1 MPLAIAVT
9 GLRHCYG
16 SRIALDGI
24 DLRIEK
30 GEIYGLLGPNGG
42 GKTTL
47 FRILS
52 TLLEPSEGTVRI
64 LDRDLLRDAAEIRAR
79 IGVVFQNASLD
90 LKLTVLENLRHQGHL
105 YGLRG
110 RALKERIESI
120 LRSVGLTDRENDR
133 TEELS
138 GGLRRRV
145 DLARG
150 LLHRPELLLFDEPSS
165 GLDPLA
171 RRTLWDDLRKLR
183 EEQGVTALL
192 TTHFIEEAERCDR
205 VGILDRGRLVA
216 QGAPD
221 ELKRSMNKDV
231 LVIEA
236 EQTEVLRAEIEAQVS
251 VTTTLVDGTVR
262 IECDD
267 GQAMM
272 ASLYAGFRERI
283 SAIRLGRPTLEDV
296 FIRETGRPFETAE
309 GGHAG

>member
-1 MPLAIAVT
+1 MPLAIAVA

-150 LLHRPELLLFDEPSS
+150 LLHRPELLLFDEPSG

-221 ELKRSMNKDV
+221 ALKRSMNKDV

-236 EQTEVLRAEIEAQVS
+236 EHTEVLRAEIEAQVS

>member
-1 MPLAIAVT
+1 MSLAIAVA

-16 SRIALDGI
+16 ERRALDGI
-24 DLRIEK
+24 DLRVEK
-30 GEIYGLLGPNGG
+30 GEVYGLLGPNGG

-52 TLLEPSEGTVRI
+52 TLLTPTDGTVRI
-64 LDRDLLRDAAEIRAR
+64 MGRNLLRDAAGIRAR
-79 IGVVFQNASLD
+79 MGVVFQHASLD

-110 RALKERIESI
+110 RSLLERIESV
-120 LRSVGLTDRENDR
+120 LGRVRLTDRRDDR
-133 TEELS
+133 IEELS

-150 LLHRPELLLFDEPSS
+150 LLHGPELLLFDEPSS

-171 RRTLWDDLRKLR
+171 RRALWDDMQKLR
-183 EEQGVTALL
+183 EEQGVTVLL

-216 QGAPD
+216 EGAP
-221 ELKRSMNKDV
+221 EVLKRSINKDV

-236 EQTEVLRAEIEAQVS
+236 EHTEALRADIEAQVS
-251 VTTTLVDGTVR
+251 VSTVLLDGTVR

-272 ASLYAGFRERI
+272 ASLYACFRERI

-296 FIRETGRPFETAE
+296 FIRETGRPFETVE
-309 GGHAG
+309 GGDAS

>member
-1 MPLAIAVT
+1 MSLAIAVD

-16 SRIALDGI
+16 DRRALDGI
-24 DLRIEK
+24 DLRVEK
-30 GEIYGLLGPNGG
+30 GEVYGLLGPNGG

-52 TLLEPSEGTVRI
+52 TLLEPNDGTVRI
-64 LDRDLLRDAAEIRAR
+64 LGRDPLRDAAGIRAR
-79 IGVVFQNASLD
+79 IGVVFQHASLD

-110 RALKERIESI
+110 RSLLERIESV
-120 LRSVGLTDRENDR
+120 LRRVRLTDRRDDR

-150 LLHRPELLLFDEPSS
+150 LLHGPELLLFDEPSS

-171 RRTLWDDLRKLR
+171 RRALWDDLQKLR
-183 EEQGVTALL
+183 EEQGVTVLL

-205 VGILDRGRLVA
+205 VGILDRGRLVTEGTPEA
-216 QGAPD
+216 
-221 ELKRSMNKDV
+221 LKRSMNKDV

-236 EQTEVLRAEIEAQVS
+236 EHTEALSADIEAQVS
-251 VTTTLVDGTVR
+251 VSPVLLDGTVR

-272 ASLYAGFRERI
+272 ASLYACFRDRI

-296 FIRETGRPFETAE
+296 FIRETGRPFESGE
-309 GGHAG
+309 GENAG

>member
-1 MPLAIAVT
+1 MSLAITVA
-9 GLRHCYG
+9 GLRHRYG
-16 SRIALDGI
+16 NRNALDGI
-24 DLRIEK
+24 DLRIER
-30 GEIYGLLGPNGG
+30 GEVYGLLGPNGG

-52 TLLEPSEGTVRI
+52 TLLEPSEGTVRV
-64 LDRDLLRDAAEIRAR
+64 LDRDPFRDAAEIRAR
-79 IGVVFQNASLD
+79 IGVVFQHASLD

-110 RALKERIESI
+110 RALRERIESI
-120 LRSVGLTDRENDR
+120 LGSVGLTDRKDDR

-171 RRTLWDDLRKLR
+171 RRTLWDDLQRLR
-183 EEQGVTALL
+183 DDQGATVLL

-205 VGILDRGRLVA
+205 VGILDRGRFVA

-221 ELKRSMNKDV
+221 ALKRSMNKDV

-236 EQTEVLRAEIEAQVS
+236 EHTEALRAEIETKVGAA
-251 VTTTLVDGTVR
+251 TALVDGTVR

-272 ASLYAGFRERI
+272 ASLYAGFREQI
-283 SAIRLGRPTLEDV
+283 SAVRLGRPTLEDV
-296 FIRETGRPFETAE
+296 FIRETGRPFETEE
-309 GGHAG
+309 GRNAG

>member
-1 MPLAIAVT
+1 MSIAIAVA

-16 SRIALDGI
+16 KRRALDGI
-24 DLRIEK
+24 SLRIEK
-30 GEIYGLLGPNGG
+30 GEVYGLLGPNGG

-52 TLLEPSEGTVRI
+52 TLLEPTDGTVRI
-64 LDRDLLRDAAEIRAR
+64 LGRDPLRDAAGIRAR
-79 IGVVFQNASLD
+79 IGVVFQHASLD

-110 RALKERIESI
+110 RSLLERIESV
-120 LRSVGLTDRENDR
+120 LRRVRLTDRRDDR

-150 LLHRPELLLFDEPSS
+150 LLHGPELLLFDEPSS

-171 RRTLWDDLRKLR
+171 RRALWGDLQKLR
-183 EEQGVTALL
+183 EEQGVTVLL

-205 VGILDRGRLVA
+205 VGILDRGRLVTEGTPEA
-216 QGAPD
+216 
-221 ELKRSMNKDV
+221 LKRSMNKDV

-236 EQTEVLRAEIEAQVS
+236 EHTEALRADIEAQVS
-251 VTTTLVDGTVR
+251 VSPVLLDGTVR

-272 ASLYAGFRERI
+272 ASLYACFRERI

-296 FIRETGRPFETAE
+296 FIRETGRPFESGE
-309 GGHAG
+309 GENAG

>member
-1 MPLAIAVT
+1 MSLAITVA
-9 GLRHCYG
+9 GLRHRYG
-16 SRIALDGI
+16 NRNALDGI
-24 DLRIEK
+24 DLRIER
-30 GEIYGLLGPNGG
+30 GEVYGLLGPNGG

-52 TLLEPSEGTVRI
+52 TLLEPSEGTVRV
-64 LDRDLLRDAAEIRAR
+64 LDRDPFRDAAEIRAR
-79 IGVVFQNASLD
+79 IGVVFQHASLD

-110 RALKERIESI
+110 RALRERIESI
-120 LRSVGLTDRENDR
+120 LGSVGLTDRKNDR

-171 RRTLWDDLRKLR
+171 RRTLWDDLQRLR
-183 EEQGVTALL
+183 DDQGVTVLL

-205 VGILDRGRLVA
+205 VGILDRGRFVA

-221 ELKRSMNKDV
+221 ALKRSMNKDV

-236 EQTEVLRAEIEAQVS
+236 EHTEALRAEIETKVGAA
-251 VTTTLVDGTVR
+251 TALVDGTVR

-272 ASLYAGFRERI
+272 ASLYAGFREQI
-283 SAIRLGRPTLEDV
+283 SAVRLGRPTLEDV
-296 FIRETGRPFETAE
+296 FIRETGRPFETEE
-309 GGHAG
+309 GRNAG

>member
-1 MPLAIAVT
+1 MPLAIAVA
-9 GLRHCYG
+9 GLRHRYG
-16 SRIALDGI
+16 SRIALNGI

-110 RALKERIESI
+110 RALRERIESI

-251 VTTTLVDGTVR
+251 VATTLVDGTVR

>member
-1 MPLAIAVT
+1 VSLAIAVA

-16 SRIALDGI
+16 ERRALDGI
-24 DLRIEK
+24 DLRVEK
-30 GEIYGLLGPNGG
+30 GEVYGLLGPNGG

-52 TLLEPSEGTVRI
+52 TLLTPTDGTVRI
-64 LDRDLLRDAAEIRAR
+64 MGRNLLRDAAGIRAR
-79 IGVVFQNASLD
+79 MGVVFQHASLD

-110 RALKERIESI
+110 RSLLERIESV
-120 LRSVGLTDRENDR
+120 LGRVRLTDRRDDR
-133 TEELS
+133 IEELS

-150 LLHRPELLLFDEPSS
+150 LLHGPELLLFDEPSS

-171 RRTLWDDLRKLR
+171 RRALWDDMQKLR
-183 EEQGVTALL
+183 EEQGVTVLL

-216 QGAPD
+216 EGAP
-221 ELKRSMNKDV
+221 EVLKRSINKDV

-236 EQTEVLRAEIEAQVS
+236 EHTEALRADIEAQVS
-251 VTTTLVDGTVR
+251 VSTVLLDGTVR

-272 ASLYAGFRERI
+272 ASLYACFRERI

-296 FIRETGRPFETAE
+296 FIRETGRPFETVE
-309 GGHAG
+309 GGDAS

>member
-1 MPLAIAVT
+1 MSLAITVA
-9 GLRHCYG
+9 GLRHRYG
-16 SRIALDGI
+16 NRNALDGI
-24 DLRIEK
+24 DLRIER
-30 GEIYGLLGPNGG
+30 GEVYGLLGPNGG

-52 TLLEPSEGTVRI
+52 TLLEPSEGTVRV
-64 LDRDLLRDAAEIRAR
+64 LDRDPFRDAAEIRAR
-79 IGVVFQNASLD
+79 IGVVFQHASLD

-105 YGLRG
+105 YGLCG
-110 RALKERIESI
+110 RALRERIESI
-120 LRSVGLTDRENDR
+120 LGSVGLTDRKNDR

-171 RRTLWDDLRKLR
+171 RRTLWDDLQRLR
-183 EEQGVTALL
+183 DDQGVTVLL

-205 VGILDRGRLVA
+205 VGILDRGRFVA

-221 ELKRSMNKDV
+221 ALKRSMNKDV

-236 EQTEVLRAEIEAQVS
+236 EHTEALRAEIETKVGAA
-251 VTTTLVDGTVR
+251 TALVDGTVR

-272 ASLYAGFRERI
+272 ASLYAGFREQI
-283 SAIRLGRPTLEDV
+283 SAVRLGRPTLEDV
-296 FIRETGRPFETAE
+296 FIRETGRPFETEE
-309 GGHAG
+309 GRNAG

>member
-1 MPLAIAVT
+1 MPLAIAVA

-64 LDRDLLRDAAEIRAR
+64 LDRDILRDSAEIRAR

-272 ASLYAGFRERI
+272 AALYAGFRERI
-283 SAIRLGRPTLEDV
+283 SAIKLGRPTLEDV

>member
-1 MPLAIAVT
+1 MPIAIAVA
-9 GLRHCYG
+9 GLRHRYG
-16 SRIALDGI
+16 NRIALDGI

-52 TLLEPSEGTVRI
+52 TLLEPSEGTVHI

-110 RALKERIESI
+110 RALKERIEST

-183 EEQGVTALL
+183 EERGATALL

-221 ELKRSMNKDV
+221 ALKRSMNKDV

-236 EQTEVLRAEIEAQVS
+236 EHTEVLRAEIEAQVS

-272 ASLYAGFRERI
+272 ASLYAGFRDRI

>member
-1 MPLAIAVT
+1 MPLAIAVA

-236 EQTEVLRAEIEAQVS
+236 EQTEELRAEIEAQVS

>member
-1 MPLAIAVT
+1 MPPAIDIS
-9 GLRHCYG
+9 GLRHAYG
-16 SRIALDGI
+16 NRSALDGI
-24 DLRIEK
+24 DLKIER
-30 GEIYGLLGPNGG
+30 GEVYGLLGPNGG

-52 TLLEPSEGTVRI
+52 TLLIPSGGTVRI
-64 LDRDLLRDAAEIRAR
+64 LDLDLLRDAAEIRAR
-79 IGVVFQNASLD
+79 IGVVFQHASLD
-90 LKLTVLENLRHQGHL
+90 LKLTVFENLRHQGHL

-110 RALKERIESI
+110 RALLERIEAI
-120 LRSVGLTDRENDR
+120 LRCVGLTDRRNDR

-171 RRTLWDDLRKLR
+171 RRTLWEDLQSLR
-183 EEQGVTALL
+183 EEQGVTVLL

-221 ELKRSMNKDV
+221 ALKRSMEQDV

-236 EQTEVLRAEIEAQVS
+236 EHTEALRAEIEAKAS

-296 FIRETGRPFETAE
+296 FIRETGRPFETEE
-309 GGHAG
+309 GRNAR

>member
-1 MPLAIAVT
+1 MPLAIAVA

-52 TLLEPSEGTVRI
+52 TILEPSEGTVRI
-64 LDRDLLRDAAEIRAR
+64 LDHDLLRDAAEIRAR

-165 GLDPLA
+165 GLDPRA

-221 ELKRSMNKDV
+221 ELKRSMNKDI

-309 GGHAG
+309 GGNAG

>member
-1 MPLAIAVT
+1 MSLAIAVA

-16 SRIALDGI
+16 KRRALDGI
-24 DLRIEK
+24 DLRVEK
-30 GEIYGLLGPNGG
+30 GEVYGLLGPNGG

-52 TLLEPSEGTVRI
+52 TLLEPNDGTVRI
-64 LDRDLLRDAAEIRAR
+64 LGRDPLRDAAGIRAR
-79 IGVVFQNASLD
+79 IGVVFQHASLD
-90 LKLTVLENLRHQGHL
+90 LKLTVLENMRHQGHL

-110 RALKERIESI
+110 RSLLERIESV
-120 LRSVGLTDRENDR
+120 LGRVRLTDRRDDR

-150 LLHRPELLLFDEPSS
+150 LLHGPELLLFDEPSS

-171 RRTLWDDLRKLR
+171 RRALWGDLQKLR
-183 EEQGVTALL
+183 EEQGVTVLL

-216 QGAPD
+216 EGTPEA
-221 ELKRSMNKDV
+221 LKRSMNKDV

-236 EQTEVLRAEIEAQVS
+236 EHTEALSADIEAQVS
-251 VTTTLVDGTVR
+251 VSPVLLDGTVR

-272 ASLYAGFRERI
+272 ASLYACFRERI

-296 FIRETGRPFETAE
+296 FIRETGRPFESGE
-309 GGHAG
+309 GENAG

>member
-1 MPLAIAVT
+1 MSLAITVA
-9 GLRHCYG
+9 GLRHRYG
-16 SRIALDGI
+16 NRNALDGI
-24 DLRIEK
+24 DLRIER
-30 GEIYGLLGPNGG
+30 GEVYGLLGPNGG

-52 TLLEPSEGTVRI
+52 TLLEPSEGTVRV
-64 LDRDLLRDAAEIRAR
+64 LDRDPFRDAAEIRAR
-79 IGVVFQNASLD
+79 IGVVFQHASLD
-90 LKLTVLENLRHQGHL
+90 LKLTVHENLRHQGHL

-110 RALKERIESI
+110 RALRERIESI
-120 LRSVGLTDRENDR
+120 LGSVGLTDRKDDR

-171 RRTLWDDLRKLR
+171 RRTLWDDLQRLR
-183 EEQGVTALL
+183 DDQGATVLL

-205 VGILDRGRLVA
+205 VGILDRGRFVA

-221 ELKRSMNKDV
+221 ALKRSMNKDV

-236 EQTEVLRAEIEAQVS
+236 EHTEALRAEIETKVGAA
-251 VTTTLVDGTVR
+251 TALVDGTVR

-272 ASLYAGFRERI
+272 ASLYAGFREQI
-283 SAIRLGRPTLEDV
+283 SAVRLGRPTLEDV
-296 FIRETGRPFETAE
+296 FIRETGRPFETEE
-309 GGHAG
+309 GRNAG

>member
-1 MPLAIAVT
+1 MSLAIAVA

-16 SRIALDGI
+16 KRRALDGI
-24 DLRIEK
+24 DLQIEK
-30 GEIYGLLGPNGG
+30 GEVYGLLGPNGG

-52 TLLEPSEGTVRI
+52 TLLEPTDGTVRI
-64 LDRDLLRDAAEIRAR
+64 LGRDPLRDAAGIRAR
-79 IGVVFQNASLD
+79 IGVVFQHASLD

-110 RALKERIESI
+110 RSLLERIESV
-120 LRSVGLTDRENDR
+120 LRRVRLTDRRDDR

-150 LLHRPELLLFDEPSS
+150 LLHGPELLLFDEPSS

-171 RRTLWDDLRKLR
+171 RRALWGDLQKLR
-183 EEQGVTALL
+183 EEQGVTVLL
-192 TTHFIEEAERCDR
+192 NTHFIEEAERCDR

-216 QGAPD
+216 EGAP
-221 ELKRSMNKDV
+221 EALKRSMNKDV

-236 EQTEVLRAEIEAQVS
+236 EHTEALRADIEAQVS
-251 VTTTLVDGTVR
+251 VSPVLLDGTVR

-272 ASLYAGFRERI
+272 ASLYACFRERI

-296 FIRETGRPFETAE
+296 FIRETGRPFESGE
-309 GGHAG
+309 GENAG

>member
-1 MPLAIAVT
+1 MPLAIAVA

-90 LKLTVLENLRHQGHL
+90 LKLTVFENLRHQGHL

-120 LRSVGLTDRENDR
+120 LRRVGLTDREDDR

-171 RRTLWDDLRKLR
+171 RRTLWDDLQKLR

-236 EQTEVLRAEIEAQVS
+236 EHTEVLRAEIEAQVS

-296 FIRETGRPFETAE
+296 FIRETGRPLETAE
-309 GGHAG
+309 GGNVG

>member
-1 MPLAIAVT
+1 MSHAIAVT

-16 SRIALDGI
+16 NRTALDGI
-24 DLRIEK
+24 DLAIEK
-30 GEIYGLLGPNGG
+30 GEVYGLLGPNGG

-52 TLLEPSEGTVRI
+52 TLLEPFEGTVRI
-64 LDRDLLRDAAEIRAR
+64 LDRDPLRDAAEIRER
-79 IGVVFQNASLD
+79 IGVVFQHASLD

-110 RALKERIESI
+110 RALGERIEST
-120 LRSVGLTDRENDR
+120 LGSVGLTDRRNDR
-133 TEELS
+133 TEALS

-171 RRTLWDDLRKLR
+171 RRTLWDDLQELR
-183 EEQGVTALL
+183 EEQGVTVLL

-221 ELKRSMNKDV
+221 ALKRSMNRDV

-236 EQTEVLRAEIEAQVS
+236 EHTEVLKAEIEAQVS

-262 IECDD
+262 IECED
-267 GQAMM
+267 GQAIM
-272 ASLYAGFRERI
+272 AALYAGFREQI

>member
-1 MPLAIAVT
+1 MPLAIAVA

-64 LDRDLLRDAAEIRAR
+64 LDLDILRDAAEIRAR

-171 RRTLWDDLRKLR
+171 RRTLWDDLRRLR

-236 EQTEVLRAEIEAQVS
+236 EQTELLRAEIEAQVS

>member
-1 MPLAIAVT
+1 MSLAITVA
-9 GLRHCYG
+9 GLRHSYG
-16 SRIALDGI
+16 NRSALDGI
-24 DLRIEK
+24 DLRIER
-30 GEIYGLLGPNGG
+30 GEVYGLLGPNGG

-52 TLLEPSEGTVRI
+52 TLIQPSEGTIRI
-64 LDRDLLRDAAEIRAR
+64 LDLDPLRSAAEIRAR
-79 IGVVFQNASLD
+79 IGVVFQHASLD

-110 RALKERIESI
+110 RALLERIDWV
-120 LRSVGLTDRENDR
+120 LGRVGLTDRGNDR
-133 TEELS
+133 TESLS

-183 EEQGVTALL
+183 EEQGVTVML

-221 ELKRSMNKDV
+221 ALKRSMNKDV

-236 EQTEVLRAEIEAQVS
+236 ERTEALSAEIEAKANVE
-251 VTTTLVDGTVR
+251 TTLVDGTVR

-267 GQAMM
+267 GKAMM

-283 SAIRLGRPTLEDV
+283 SAVRLGRPTLEDV

-309 GGHAG
+309 GGNAD

>member
-1 MPLAIAVT
+1 MSLAIAVA

-16 SRIALDGI
+16 NRSALDGI
-24 DLRIEK
+24 DLRIER
-30 GEIYGLLGPNGG
+30 GEVYGLLGPNGG

-64 LDRDLLRDAAEIRAR
+64 LDRDLLRDAADIRAR
-79 IGVVFQNASLD
+79 IGVVFQHASLD

-110 RALKERIESI
+110 RGLMERIESV
-120 LRSVGLTDRENDR
+120 LRSAGLTDRENDR

-183 EEQGVTALL
+183 EEEGATVLL

-221 ELKRSMNKDV
+221 ALKRSMNKDV

-236 EQTEVLRAEIEAQVS
+236 EHTEALRAEIKAQVS
-251 VTTTLVDGTVR
+251 VTSALVDGTLR

-309 GGHAG
+309 GGNAG

>member
-1 MPLAIAVT
+1 MPLAIAVA

-64 LDRDLLRDAAEIRAR
+64 LDSDLLRDAAEIRAR

>member
-1 MPLAIAVT
+1 MSSAIAVS
-9 GLRHCYG
+9 GLRHRYG
-16 SRIALDGI
+16 DRIALDGI
-24 DLRIEK
+24 NLRIEK
-30 GEIYGLLGPNGG
+30 GVVYGMLGPNGG

-47 FRILS
+47 IRILT
-52 TLLEPSEGTVRI
+52 TLLEPTDGTVRI
-64 LDRDLLRDAAEIRAR
+64 LGRDPLRDAAGIRAR
-79 IGVVFQNASLD
+79 IGVVFQHASLD
-90 LKLTVLENLRHQGHL
+90 LKLTAFENLRHQGHL

-110 RALKERIESI
+110 RTLQKRIESV
-120 LRSVGLTDRENDR
+120 LSAVRLADRGHDR
-133 TEELS
+133 TEDLS

-145 DLARG
+145 DVARG

-171 RRTLWDDLRKLR
+171 RRAMWDDLRRLR
-183 EEQGVTALL
+183 EDWGVTVLL

-216 QGAPD
+216 EGAP
-221 ELKRSMNKDV
+221 EALKRSINKDV
-231 LVIEA
+231 LVIDAEHTEA
-236 EQTEVLRAEIEAQVS
+236 LRADIEARVS
-251 VTTTLVDGTVR
+251 VSTVVVDGTLR

-296 FIRETGRPFETAE
+296 FIRETGRPFETGE
-309 GGHAG
+309 GGNAR

>member
-1 MPLAIAVT
+1 MPLAIAVA

-64 LDRDLLRDAAEIRAR
+64 LDRDILRDSAEIRAR

>member
-221 ELKRSMNKDV
+221 ALKRSMNKDV

-236 EQTEVLRAEIEAQVS
+236 EHTEVLRAEIEAQVS

-272 ASLYAGFRERI
+272 ASLYADFRERI

-309 GGHAG
+309 GGHAE

>member
-1 MPLAIAVT
+1 MPLAIAVA
-9 GLRHCYG
+9 GLRHRYG

-64 LDRDLLRDAAEIRAR
+64 LDRDPLRDAAEIRAR
-79 IGVVFQNASLD
+79 IGVVFQHASLD

-221 ELKRSMNKDV
+221 ELRRSMNKDV

-236 EQTEVLRAEIEAQVS
+236 EHTEVLRAEIEAQVS

>member
-1 MPLAIAVT
+1 MSLAITVS
-9 GLRHCYG
+9 GLRHRFG
-16 SRIALDGI
+16 NRIALDGI
-24 DLRIEK
+24 DLRIER
-30 GEIYGLLGPNGG
+30 GEVYGLLGPNGG

-64 LDRDLLRDAAEIRAR
+64 LDRDLLRDAADIRAR
-79 IGVVFQNASLD
+79 IGVVFQHASLD

-110 RALKERIESI
+110 RGLMERIESV
-120 LRSVGLTDRENDR
+120 LRSAGLTDRENDR

-183 EEQGVTALL
+183 EEKGATVLL

-221 ELKRSMNKDV
+221 ALKRSMNKDV

-236 EQTEVLRAEIEAQVS
+236 EHTEALRAEIEAQVS
-251 VTTTLVDGTVR
+251 VTSALVDGTLR

-283 SAIRLGRPTLEDV
+283 SAIKLGRPTLEDV

-309 GGHAG
+309 GGNAG

>member
-1 MPLAIAVT
+1 MPLAIAVA

-64 LDRDLLRDAAEIRAR
+64 LDRDILRDSAEIRAR

-90 LKLTVLENLRHQGHL
+90 LKLTALENLRHQGHL

>member
-1 MPLAIAVT
+1 MSLAIAVT

-221 ELKRSMNKDV
+221 ALKRSMNKDV

-236 EQTEVLRAEIEAQVS
+236 EHTEVLRAEIEAHVS

-272 ASLYAGFRERI
+272 ASLYADFRERI

-309 GGHAG
+309 GGHAE

>member
-1 MPLAIAVT
+1 MPLAIAVA

-52 TLLEPSEGTVRI
+52 TLLEPSEGSVRI
-64 LDRDLLRDAAEIRAR
+64 LDRDLLGDAAEIRAR

-236 EQTEVLRAEIEAQVS
+236 EHTEVLRAEIEAQVS

-309 GGHAG
+309 GGHA

>member
-1 MPLAIAVT
+1 MSLAIAVA

-16 SRIALDGI
+16 KRRALDGI
-24 DLRIEK
+24 DLQIEK
-30 GEIYGLLGPNGG
+30 GEVYGLLGPNGG

-52 TLLEPSEGTVRI
+52 TLLEPTDGTVRI
-64 LDRDLLRDAAEIRAR
+64 LGRDPLRDAAGIRAR
-79 IGVVFQNASLD
+79 IGVVFQHASLD

-110 RALKERIESI
+110 RSLLERIESV
-120 LRSVGLTDRENDR
+120 LRRVRLTDRRDDR

-150 LLHRPELLLFDEPSS
+150 LLHGPELLLFDEPSS

-171 RRTLWDDLRKLR
+171 RRALWGDLQKLR
-183 EEQGVTALL
+183 EEQGVTVLL
-192 TTHFIEEAERCDR
+192 NTHFIEEAERCDR

-216 QGAPD
+216 EGAP
-221 ELKRSMNKDV
+221 EALKRSMNKDV

-236 EQTEVLRAEIEAQVS
+236 EHTEALRADIEAQVS
-251 VTTTLVDGTVR
+251 VSPVLLDGTVR

-272 ASLYAGFRERI
+272 ASLYACFRERI

-296 FIRETGRPFETAE
+296 FIRETGRPFESGE
-309 GGHAG
+309 GENVG

>member
-1 MPLAIAVT
+1 MSFAITVA
-9 GLRHCYG
+9 GLRHRYG
-16 SRIALDGI
+16 NRSALDGI
-24 DLRIEK
+24 DLRIER
-30 GEIYGLLGPNGG
+30 GEVYGLLGPNGG

-52 TLLEPSEGTVRI
+52 TLLEPSEGTVRV
-64 LDRDLLRDAAEIRAR
+64 LDRDLFRDAAEIRAR
-79 IGVVFQNASLD
+79 IGVVFQHASLD

-110 RALKERIESI
+110 RALKERIELI
-120 LRSVGLTDRENDR
+120 LESVGLTDRKNDR
-133 TEELS
+133 TEALS

-171 RRTLWDDLRKLR
+171 RRTLWDDLQRLR
-183 EEQGVTALL
+183 DDQGVTVLL

-216 QGAPD
+216 QGAP
-221 ELKRSMNKDV
+221 EALKRSMNKDV
-231 LVIEA
+231 LVIEGEDTKA
-236 EQTEVLRAEIEAQVS
+236 LRAEIETKVGAA
-251 VTTTLVDGTVR
+251 TALVDGTVR

-283 SAIRLGRPTLEDV
+283 SAVRLGRPTLEDV
-296 FIRETGRPFETAE
+296 FIRETGRPFETGE
-309 GGHAG
+309 GGNAG

>member
-1 MPLAIAVT
+1 MPLAIAVA

-30 GEIYGLLGPNGG
+30 GQIYGLLGPNGG

-272 ASLYAGFRERI
+272 AALYAGFRERI

>member
-1 MPLAIAVT
+1 MSLAITVS
-9 GLRHCYG
+9 GLRHRFG
-16 SRIALDGI
+16 NRSALDGI
-24 DLRIEK
+24 DLRIER
-30 GEIYGLLGPNGG
+30 GEVYGLLGPNGG

-64 LDRDLLRDAAEIRAR
+64 LDRDLLRDAADIRAR
-79 IGVVFQNASLD
+79 IGVVFQHASLD

-110 RALKERIESI
+110 RGLMVRIESV
-120 LRSVGLTDRENDR
+120 LRSAGLTDRKDDR
-133 TEELS
+133 MEALS

-183 EEQGVTALL
+183 EEKGATVLL

-221 ELKRSMNKDV
+221 ALKRSMNKDV

-236 EQTEVLRAEIEAQVS
+236 EHTEALGAEIEAQVS
-251 VTTTLVDGTVR
+251 VTSALVDGTLR

-283 SAIRLGRPTLEDV
+283 SAIKLGRPTLEDV

-309 GGHAG
+309 GGNAG

>member
-1 MPLAIAVT
+1 MSLAIAVA

-16 SRIALDGI
+16 DRRALDGI
-24 DLRIEK
+24 DLRVEK
-30 GEIYGLLGPNGG
+30 GEVYGLLGPNGG

-52 TLLEPSEGTVRI
+52 TLLEPNDGTVRI
-64 LDRDLLRDAAEIRAR
+64 LGRDPLRDAAGIRAR
-79 IGVVFQNASLD
+79 IGVVFQHASLD

-110 RALKERIESI
+110 RSLLERIESV
-120 LRSVGLTDRENDR
+120 LRRVRLTDRRDDR

-150 LLHRPELLLFDEPSS
+150 LLHGPELLLFDEPSS

-171 RRTLWDDLRKLR
+171 RRALWDDLQKLR
-183 EEQGVTALL
+183 EEQGVTVLL

-205 VGILDRGRLVA
+205 VGILDRGRLVTEGTPEA
-216 QGAPD
+216 
-221 ELKRSMNKDV
+221 LKRSMNKDV

-236 EQTEVLRAEIEAQVS
+236 EHTDALSADIEARVS
-251 VTTTLVDGTVR
+251 VSPVLLDGTVR

-272 ASLYAGFRERI
+272 ASLYACFRDRI

-296 FIRETGRPFETAE
+296 FIRETGRPFESGE
-309 GGHAG
+309 GENAG

>member
-1 MPLAIAVT
+1 MPHAVAVA
-9 GLRHCYG
+9 GLRHRYG
-16 SRIALDGI
+16 NRRALDGI
-24 DLRIEK
+24 DLRIGQ
-30 GEIYGLLGPNGG
+30 GEVYGLLGPNGG

-64 LDRDLLRDAAEIRAR
+64 LGRDLFQDAAEIRAR
-79 IGVVFQNASLD
+79 IGVVFQHASLD

-110 RALKERIESI
+110 RALLERIESV
-120 LRSVGLTDRENDR
+120 LGSVGITDRKNDR

-150 LLHRPELLLFDEPSS
+150 LLHHPELLLFDEPSS

-171 RRTLWDDLRKLR
+171 RRTLWDDFRKLR
-183 EEQGVTALL
+183 EEQGVTVLL

-221 ELKRSMNKDV
+221 ALKRSMNKDV

-236 EQTEVLRAEIEAQVS
+236 EDTEALRAEIEARVS

-309 GGHAG
+309 GGNAG